1 MERLLGIKI
10 SQSLRK
16 KAKQGS
22 FAYIKTFKVLFYAS
36 NSVETMIKFEYRAV
50 NN

>member
-1 MERLLGIKI
+1 MKELLGIKI

-22 FAYIKTFKVLFYAS
+22 FAYIKRFKVLFKPQ
-36 NSVETMIKFEYRAV
+36 TMY
-50 NN
+50 